1 MDNSNNGRLAIVT
14 GAAGGIGYGIAQQL
28 GRAGFEVAL
37 VDVQQ
42 ALLDTAVETLRSEGV
57 RAIGA
62 CIDLASDEA
71 IARLPAMLGEA
82 FERTAV
88 LVNNAGISPKHAG
101 KKLDTVDIP
110 LAEWELVLKVNIT
123 APFRLAQLV
132 LPVMVR
138 RKWGRIINI
147 SSKGGRSP
155 GGVAAIHY
163 VTTKAGMLGFTRS
176 LAKDY
181 ARHGVTANAIAP
193 GRIETPMT
201 AGSAPDVRARMVD
214 AIPVGRIGQPR
225 DVGALAAFLA
235 SEDAGFIT
243 GATLDINGGALMI

>member
-1 MDNSNNGRLAIVT
+1 MASKDRRLAIVT
-14 GAAGGIGYGIAQQL
+14 GAAGGIGYGIAREL

-37 VDVQQ
+37 VDLQ
-42 ALLDTAVETLRSEGV
+42 AQLLESAVESLRQEGV
-57 RAIGA
+57 EASGG
-62 CIDLASDEA
+62 CIDLAVDED
-71 IARLPAMLGEA
+71 IARLPALLGER

-110 LAEWELVLKVNIT
+110 LAEWERVLKVNIT

-132 LPVMVR
+132 LPVMMR
-138 RKWGRIINI
+138 REWGRIINI

-155 GGVAAIHY
+155 GGVAGIHY
-163 VTTKAGMLGFTRS
+163 VTSKAGMLGFTRS

-181 ARHGVTANAIAP
+181 AKYGITVNAIAP
-193 GRIETPMT
+193 GRIESPMT
-201 AGSAPDVRARMVD
+201 SGSAGEVQARMVES
-214 AIPVGRIGQPR
+214 IPVGRIGRPR
-225 DVGALAAFLA
+225 EVGALAVFLA
-235 SEDAGFIT
+235 GEDAGFIT

>member
-1 MDNSNNGRLAIVT
+1 MDNRNNGRLAIVT
-14 GAAGGIGYGIAQQL
+14 GAAGGIGYGIAQEL

-42 ALLDTAVETLRSEGV
+42 KLLDTAVEMLRREGV
-57 RAIGA
+57 RASGA

-71 IARLPAMLGEA
+71 IARLPALLGES

-88 LVNNAGISPKHAG
+88 LVNNAGISPKHEG

-110 LAEWELVLKVNIT
+110 LAEWEQVLKVNIT

-147 SSKGGRSP
+147 SSNGGRSP

-201 AGSAPDVRARMVD
+201 AGSAPDVRARMVE

-225 DVGALAAFLA
+225 DIGALAAFLA

-243 GATLDINGGALMI
+243 GATLDVNGGALMM